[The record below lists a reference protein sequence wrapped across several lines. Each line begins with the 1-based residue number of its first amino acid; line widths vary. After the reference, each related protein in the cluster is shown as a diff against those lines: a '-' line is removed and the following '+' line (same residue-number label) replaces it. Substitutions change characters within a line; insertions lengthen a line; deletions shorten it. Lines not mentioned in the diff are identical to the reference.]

1 MHINLTGLFSWI
13 RDAATA
19 KLILRDT
26 AWCFY
31 LISAGLLIHSFQKDT
46 FMDDLPM
53 NALFFILAKLLRW
66 YESTF
71 AALILLLISQLTFG
85 SKLYL
90 LIKTGTLYTHNPEH
104 GGLIIISTATAYIC
118 LRSIEASIRLK
129 LFAAK
134 ANKRFKT

>member
-1 MHINLTGLFSWI
+1 
-13 RDAATA
+13 
-19 KLILRDT
+19 
-26 AWCFY
+26 
-31 LISAGLLIHSFQKDT
+31 
-46 FMDDLPM
+46 MDDLPM

-85 SKLYL
+85 S
-90 LIKTGTLYTHNPEH
+90 IKTGTLYTHNPEH